1 MSDGESRSGDGRAGF
16 VSAIGANLPA
26 LAKPP
31 AHGYHAAPMGLFGY
45 FRRRKER
52 ESAVPSSEVE
62 SLTKQLKGDGEPVG
76 QPIGQALPQQPSFN
90 WGGGT
95 DMASVLALMQQAFAS
110 GNYEITQGENQVID
124 MRGTGLREDI
134 MEAMRQH
141 GIDPENAT
149 AQGQINAADYM
160 GLQQQI
166 MDALR
171 QHGVDV
177 PGADGGNSGTGSQPS
192 E

>member
-1 MSDGESRSGDGRAGF
+1 
-16 VSAIGANLPA
+16 
-26 LAKPP
+26 
-31 AHGYHAAPMGLFGY
+31 MGLFGY

-52 ESAVPSSEVE
+52 ESPVPADDVE
-62 SLTKQLKGDGEPVG
+62 SLTKQLKGDGTPVG
-76 QPIGQALPQQPSFN
+76 QPIGETLPQQPSFD
-90 WGGGT
+90 WAGGT
-95 DMASVLALMQQAFAS
+95 DMGSVLALMQQAFAS
-110 GNYEITQGENQVID
+110 GNHEITQGENQVID
-124 MRGTGLREDI
+124 MRGTGLREQI

-149 AQGQINAADYM
+149 AQGQINAADYA

-171 QHGVDV
+171 EHGVDV
-177 PGADGGNSGTGSQPS
+177 AGADGGTSVSGDQPS

>member
-1 MSDGESRSGDGRAGF
+1 
-16 VSAIGANLPA
+16 
-26 LAKPP
+26 
-31 AHGYHAAPMGLFGY
+31 MGLFGY

-52 ESAVPSSEVE
+52 DSAVPSNEVE

-76 QPIGQALPQQPSFN
+76 QPVGQALPQQPSFN

-95 DMASVLALMQQAFAS
+95 DMGSILALMQQAFAS

-166 MDALR
+166 MDTLR

-177 PGADGGNSGTGSQPS
+177 PGSDGGNSGTGSQPS